1 MEEEAKG
8 VSGKQERA
16 HPENTVS
23 VALSVMYLLR
33 FSGLKCVFIKI
44 GKEFFLILV
53 RPKVVVEWLKLLF
66 LIREG
71 PASNPCPVTAYTNS
85 IIMVFLSFSK

>member
-23 VALSVMYLLR
+23 VVLSVMYLLR

-44 GKEFFLILV
+44 SRVLSNS
-53 RPKVVVEWLKLLF
+53 RQT
-66 LIREG
+66 EG
-71 PASNPCPVTAYTNS
+71 GG
-85 IIMVFLSFSK
+85 